1 MNLVEREMIAN
12 ANTAKCAANES
23 LDCLLRAA
31 AHIRQKRVE
40 LLEQFALTEARYSVL
55 AALKVAALEGLSQ
68 SELAER
74 LLQSESNI
82 STLVE
87 RMQQEGL
94 VDRLR
99 SDADRRKRVLQLSP
113 SGVRLLDRVEAAKR
127 NWATRMVRIVP
138 ADDRS
143 TLALLMRQLVEGL
156 EGHRSDSAATSAV
169 GTLSVTSL
177 HEAAPSHEESS
188 WIDCHGSAGDE
199 LNSPHLA
206 LRQMLSTLGLHHQNL
221 EDEA

>member
-1 MNLVEREMIAN
+1 MNFVEREKIPEL
-12 ANTAKCAANES
+12 TDSANEAGET
-23 LDCLLRAA
+23 LDRLLRAA
-31 AHIRQKRVE
+31 THIRLRLGE
-40 LLEQFALTEARYSVL
+40 FLEQFALTEVRYSVL
-55 AALKVAALEGLSQ
+55 VALRAASLAGLSQ

-99 SDADRRKRVLQLSP
+99 SDADRRKRVLLLSP
-113 SGVRLLDRVEAAKR
+113 SGQRLLDRIEVAKR
-127 NWATRMVRIVP
+127 SWAARLLRAVP

-143 TLALLMRQLVEGL
+143 TLGLLMSQLVEIFDGSPAKPAAIL
-156 EGHRSDSAATSAV
+156 AEATGSHDDLVWTECHSGEGDK
-169 GTLSVTSL
+169 
-177 HEAAPSHEESS
+177 
-188 WIDCHGSAGDE
+188 

-206 LRQMLSTLGLHHQNL
+206 LRQMLSALGLNNQL
-221 EDEA
+221 VEDEA